1 MKKTILASMLA
12 VMMATPAFAAES
24 TDIVIIG
31 SGGAGLSSAITA
43 TEKGAKVIVLEKM
56 AYFGGNSNRSEGEM
70 NAAGTKQQKDHGITD
85 DTPERFAADTIR
97 GGHGLN
103 DPALVKALTENAASA
118 EEWLLDLGAHF
129 CHRMGRGGGQT
140 RARGHGPCDGS
151 PVGIE
156 IMRVLGERADKD
168 HIDMRLNNRVTKILM
183 KNGKVSGVQV
193 KTPKGMET
201 INAKAV
207 ILATGGFGAN
217 HKMVEKYRPEL
228 KGFST
233 TNHPGATGDGII
245 LAQQVGAGLTD
256 IEQIQI
262 HPTVIKKNGAL
273 ISESM
278 RARGGFLLN
287 KNGKR
292 FTNELLTR
300 DVVSANELK
309 QPGGIAYLV
318 FGYAI
323 VATVLKACQPMLLRR
338 MYDWYYGRF
347 SLIALPALAMFWT
360 GVGYRVQ
367 QYGFTQDRVYLAVCG
382 AIMTVTILL
391 FFSRRSG
398 RYLYVAALSG
408 VLLAVFTYIPGVTA
422 AAIGIRSQM
431 QRAERIVV
439 RLGLADASGRLI
451 LQKRPDADSIYREDY
466 RRLYESFEYLARNCP
481 AGFMAERYG
490 VDDSFALQ
498 NEVIPQVLE
507 WYVSVP
513 WATELTPQEDPQRN
527 SVLLESDGAPVDIS
541 GYRTLRAVQNY
552 ENGQRLYADLSRDTL
567 SIKDNDGSLLFR
579 RGLEDMLREKL
590 SGSGYAVRDTVP
602 VAALDSMK
610 SALLQYETDSVK
622 VVFDMV
628 RLSRF
633 PELRIEYVS
642 VGFFLE
648 K

>member
-70 NAAGTKQQKDHGITD
+70 NAAGTKQQKAHGITD

-217 HKMVEKYRPEL
+217 HKMVERYRPEL

-318 FGYAI
+318 IDNSIYSKNKMAQNYTAEKLMTKCDTIADVAKLIGVDEKVVQASFDQYHKAFDNKKDDLFGRPEMLIRMDQAPYF
-323 VATVLKACQPMLLRR
+323 VAEVTPGIHHTMGGVKIDPQAEVLTPEKKP
-338 MYDWYYGRF
+338 
-347 SLIALPALAMFWT
+347 
-360 GVGYRVQ
+360 
-367 QYGFTQDRVYLAVCG
+367 
-382 AIMTVTILL
+382 
-391 FFSRRSG
+391 
-398 RYLYVAALSG
+398 
-408 VLLAVFTYIPGVTA
+408 IPGLFAAGEVTGGVHGGNR
-422 AAIGIRSQM
+422 IGGNAVADIITFG
-431 QRAERIVV
+431 RIS
-439 RLGLADASGRLI
+439 A
-451 LQKRPDADSIYREDY
+451 
-466 RRLYESFEYLARNCP
+466 N
-481 AGFMAERYG
+481 
-490 VDDSFALQ
+490 
-498 NEVIPQVLE
+498 
-507 WYVSVP
+507 
-513 WATELTPQEDPQRN
+513 
-527 SVLLESDGAPVDIS
+527 
-541 GYRTLRAVQNY
+541 
-552 ENGQRLYADLSRDTL
+552 
-567 SIKDNDGSLLFR
+567 
-579 RGLEDMLREKL
+579 
-590 SGSGYAVRDTVP
+590 
-602 VAALDSMK
+602 
-610 SALLQYETDSVK
+610 SALKYIGK
-622 VVFDMV
+622 
-628 RLSRF
+628 
-633 PELRIEYVS
+633 
-642 VGFFLE
+642 
-648 K
+648 

>member
-70 NAAGTKQQKDHGITD
+70 NAAGTKQQKAHGITD

-318 FGYAI
+318 IDNSIYSKNKMAQNYTAEKLMTKCDTIADVAKLIGVDEKVVQASFDQYHKAFDNKKDDLFGR
-323 VATVLKACQPMLLRR
+323 PEMLIR
-338 MYDWYYGRF
+338 MDQAPYFVSD
-347 SLIALPALAMFWT
+347 
-360 GVGYRVQ
+360 V
-367 QYGFTQDRVYLAVCG
+367 
-382 AIMTVTILL
+382 
-391 FFSRRSG
+391 
-398 RYLYVAALSG
+398 
-408 VLLAVFTYIPGVTA
+408 IPGFHHTMGGA
-422 AAIGIRSQM
+422 NIDPQ
-431 QRAERIVV
+431 AEV
-439 RLGLADASGRLI
+439 
-451 LQKRPDADSIYREDY
+451 
-466 RRLYESFEYLARNCP
+466 
-481 AGFMAERYG
+481 
-490 VDDSFALQ
+490 
-498 NEVIPQVLE
+498 
-507 WYVSVP
+507 
-513 WATELTPQEDPQRN
+513 LTPEKKPIPGLFAAGEVTGGVHGGNRIGGN
-527 SVLLESDGAPVDIS
+527 AVADIITFGCIS
-541 GYRTLRAVQNY
+541 AN
-552 ENGQRLYADLSRDTL
+552 
-567 SIKDNDGSLLFR
+567 
-579 RGLEDMLREKL
+579 
-590 SGSGYAVRDTVP
+590 
-602 VAALDSMK
+602 
-610 SALLQYETDSVK
+610 SALKYIGK
-622 VVFDMV
+622 
-628 RLSRF
+628 
-633 PELRIEYVS
+633 
-642 VGFFLE
+642 
-648 K
+648 

>member
-70 NAAGTKQQKDHGITD
+70 NAAGTKQQKAHGITD

-103 DPALVKALTENAASA
+103 DPALVKALTENAVSA

-318 FGYAI
+318 IDNSIYSKNKMAQNYTAEKLMTKCDTIADVAKLIGVDEKVVQASFDQYHKAFDNKKDDLFGRPEMLIRMDQAPYF
-323 VATVLKACQPMLLRR
+323 VAEVTPGIHHTMGGVKIDPQAEVLTPEKKP
-338 MYDWYYGRF
+338 
-347 SLIALPALAMFWT
+347 
-360 GVGYRVQ
+360 
-367 QYGFTQDRVYLAVCG
+367 
-382 AIMTVTILL
+382 
-391 FFSRRSG
+391 
-398 RYLYVAALSG
+398 
-408 VLLAVFTYIPGVTA
+408 IPGLFAAGEVTGGVHGGNR
-422 AAIGIRSQM
+422 IGGNAVADIITFG
-431 QRAERIVV
+431 RIS
-439 RLGLADASGRLI
+439 A
-451 LQKRPDADSIYREDY
+451 
-466 RRLYESFEYLARNCP
+466 N
-481 AGFMAERYG
+481 
-490 VDDSFALQ
+490 
-498 NEVIPQVLE
+498 
-507 WYVSVP
+507 
-513 WATELTPQEDPQRN
+513 
-527 SVLLESDGAPVDIS
+527 
-541 GYRTLRAVQNY
+541 
-552 ENGQRLYADLSRDTL
+552 
-567 SIKDNDGSLLFR
+567 
-579 RGLEDMLREKL
+579 
-590 SGSGYAVRDTVP
+590 
-602 VAALDSMK
+602 
-610 SALLQYETDSVK
+610 SALKYIGK
-622 VVFDMV
+622 
-628 RLSRF
+628 
-633 PELRIEYVS
+633 
-642 VGFFLE
+642 
-648 K
+648 

>member
-70 NAAGTKQQKDHGITD
+70 NAAGTKQQKAHGITD

-318 FGYAI
+318 I
-323 VATVLKACQPMLLRR
+323 
-338 MYDWYYGRF
+338 DN
-347 SLIALPALAMFWT
+347 
-360 GVGYRVQ
+360 
-367 QYGFTQDRVYLAVCG
+367 
-382 AIMTVTILL
+382 
-391 FFSRRSG
+391 
-398 RYLYVAALSG
+398 
-408 VLLAVFTYIPGVTA
+408 
-422 AAIGIRSQM
+422 
-431 QRAERIVV
+431 
-439 RLGLADASGRLI
+439 
-451 LQKRPDADSIYREDY
+451 SIY
-466 RRLYESFEYLARNCP
+466 SKNK
-481 AGFMAERYG
+481 MAQNYTAEKLMTKCDTIADVAKLIG
-490 VDDSFALQ
+490 VDEKVVQASFDQYHKAFDNKKDDLFGRPEMLIRMDQ
-498 NEVIPQVLE
+498 APYFVAEVTPGIHHTMGGVKIDPQAEV
-507 WYVSVP
+507 
-513 WATELTPQEDPQRN
+513 LTPQQKPIPGLFAAGEVTGGVHGGNRIGGN
-527 SVLLESDGAPVDIS
+527 AVADIITFGRIS
-541 GYRTLRAVQNY
+541 AN
-552 ENGQRLYADLSRDTL
+552 
-567 SIKDNDGSLLFR
+567 
-579 RGLEDMLREKL
+579 
-590 SGSGYAVRDTVP
+590 
-602 VAALDSMK
+602 
-610 SALLQYETDSVK
+610 SALKYIGK
-622 VVFDMV
+622 
-628 RLSRF
+628 
-633 PELRIEYVS
+633 
-642 VGFFLE
+642 
-648 K
+648 

>member
-12 VMMATPAFAAES
+12 VMMATPAFATES

-70 NAAGTKQQKDHGITD
+70 NAAGTKQQKAHGITD

-318 FGYAI
+318 IDNSIYSKNKMAQNYTAEKLMTKCDTIADVAKLIGVDEKVVQASFDQYHKAFDNKKDDLFGRPEMLIRMDQAPYF
-323 VATVLKACQPMLLRR
+323 VAEVTPGIHHTMGGVKIDPQAEVLTPEKKP
-338 MYDWYYGRF
+338 
-347 SLIALPALAMFWT
+347 
-360 GVGYRVQ
+360 
-367 QYGFTQDRVYLAVCG
+367 
-382 AIMTVTILL
+382 
-391 FFSRRSG
+391 
-398 RYLYVAALSG
+398 
-408 VLLAVFTYIPGVTA
+408 IPGLFAAGEVTGGVHGGNR
-422 AAIGIRSQM
+422 IGGNAVADIITFG
-431 QRAERIVV
+431 RIS
-439 RLGLADASGRLI
+439 A
-451 LQKRPDADSIYREDY
+451 
-466 RRLYESFEYLARNCP
+466 N
-481 AGFMAERYG
+481 
-490 VDDSFALQ
+490 
-498 NEVIPQVLE
+498 
-507 WYVSVP
+507 
-513 WATELTPQEDPQRN
+513 
-527 SVLLESDGAPVDIS
+527 
-541 GYRTLRAVQNY
+541 
-552 ENGQRLYADLSRDTL
+552 
-567 SIKDNDGSLLFR
+567 
-579 RGLEDMLREKL
+579 
-590 SGSGYAVRDTVP
+590 
-602 VAALDSMK
+602 
-610 SALLQYETDSVK
+610 SALKYIGK
-622 VVFDMV
+622 
-628 RLSRF
+628 
-633 PELRIEYVS
+633 
-642 VGFFLE
+642 
-648 K
+648 

>member
-1 MKKTILASMLA
+1 MKKTILARMLA

-70 NAAGTKQQKDHGITD
+70 NAAGTKQQKAHGITD

-318 FGYAI
+318 IDNSIYSKNKMAQNYTAEKLMTKCDTIADVAKLIGVDEKVVQASFDQYHKAFDNKKDDLFGRPEMLIRMDQAPYF
-323 VATVLKACQPMLLRR
+323 VAEVTPGIHHTMGGVKIDPQAEVLTPEKKP
-338 MYDWYYGRF
+338 
-347 SLIALPALAMFWT
+347 
-360 GVGYRVQ
+360 
-367 QYGFTQDRVYLAVCG
+367 
-382 AIMTVTILL
+382 
-391 FFSRRSG
+391 
-398 RYLYVAALSG
+398 
-408 VLLAVFTYIPGVTA
+408 IPGLFAAGEVTGGVHGGNR
-422 AAIGIRSQM
+422 IGGN
-431 QRAERIVV
+431 AV
-439 RLGLADASGRLI
+439 ADIITFG
-451 LQKRPDADSIYREDY
+451 
-466 RRLYESFEYLARNCP
+466 C
-481 AGFMAERYG
+481 
-490 VDDSFALQ
+490 
-498 NEVIPQVLE
+498 
-507 WYVSVP
+507 
-513 WATELTPQEDPQRN
+513 
-527 SVLLESDGAPVDIS
+527 IS
-541 GYRTLRAVQNY
+541 AN
-552 ENGQRLYADLSRDTL
+552 
-567 SIKDNDGSLLFR
+567 
-579 RGLEDMLREKL
+579 
-590 SGSGYAVRDTVP
+590 
-602 VAALDSMK
+602 
-610 SALLQYETDSVK
+610 SALKYIGK
-622 VVFDMV
+622 
-628 RLSRF
+628 
-633 PELRIEYVS
+633 
-642 VGFFLE
+642 
-648 K
+648 

>member
-31 SGGAGLSSAITA
+31 SGGAGLSSAITT

-70 NAAGTKQQKDHGITD
+70 NAAGTKQQKAHGITD

-318 FGYAI
+318 IDNSIYSKNKMAQNYTAEKLMTKCDTIADVAKLIGVDEKVVQASFDQYHKAFDNKKDDLFGRPEMLIRMDQAPYF
-323 VATVLKACQPMLLRR
+323 VAEVTPGIHHTMGGVKIDPQAEVLTPEKKP
-338 MYDWYYGRF
+338 
-347 SLIALPALAMFWT
+347 
-360 GVGYRVQ
+360 
-367 QYGFTQDRVYLAVCG
+367 
-382 AIMTVTILL
+382 
-391 FFSRRSG
+391 
-398 RYLYVAALSG
+398 
-408 VLLAVFTYIPGVTA
+408 IPGLFAAGEVTGGVHGGNR
-422 AAIGIRSQM
+422 IGGNAVADIITFG
-431 QRAERIVV
+431 RIS
-439 RLGLADASGRLI
+439 A
-451 LQKRPDADSIYREDY
+451 
-466 RRLYESFEYLARNCP
+466 N
-481 AGFMAERYG
+481 
-490 VDDSFALQ
+490 
-498 NEVIPQVLE
+498 
-507 WYVSVP
+507 
-513 WATELTPQEDPQRN
+513 
-527 SVLLESDGAPVDIS
+527 
-541 GYRTLRAVQNY
+541 
-552 ENGQRLYADLSRDTL
+552 
-567 SIKDNDGSLLFR
+567 
-579 RGLEDMLREKL
+579 
-590 SGSGYAVRDTVP
+590 
-602 VAALDSMK
+602 
-610 SALLQYETDSVK
+610 SALKYIGK
-622 VVFDMV
+622 
-628 RLSRF
+628 
-633 PELRIEYVS
+633 
-642 VGFFLE
+642 
-648 K
+648 

>member
-70 NAAGTKQQKDHGITD
+70 NAAGTKQQKAHGITD

-207 ILATGGFGAN
+207 ILATGAN

-318 FGYAI
+318 IDNSIYSKNKMAQNYTAEKLMTKCDTIADVAKLIGVDEKVVQASFDQYHKAFDNKKDDLFGRPEMLIRMDQAPYF
-323 VATVLKACQPMLLRR
+323 VAEVTPGIHHTMGGVKIDPQAEVLTPEKKP
-338 MYDWYYGRF
+338 
-347 SLIALPALAMFWT
+347 
-360 GVGYRVQ
+360 
-367 QYGFTQDRVYLAVCG
+367 
-382 AIMTVTILL
+382 
-391 FFSRRSG
+391 
-398 RYLYVAALSG
+398 
-408 VLLAVFTYIPGVTA
+408 IPGLFAAGEVTGGVHGGNR
-422 AAIGIRSQM
+422 IGGNAVADIITFG
-431 QRAERIVV
+431 RIS
-439 RLGLADASGRLI
+439 A
-451 LQKRPDADSIYREDY
+451 
-466 RRLYESFEYLARNCP
+466 N
-481 AGFMAERYG
+481 
-490 VDDSFALQ
+490 
-498 NEVIPQVLE
+498 
-507 WYVSVP
+507 
-513 WATELTPQEDPQRN
+513 
-527 SVLLESDGAPVDIS
+527 
-541 GYRTLRAVQNY
+541 
-552 ENGQRLYADLSRDTL
+552 
-567 SIKDNDGSLLFR
+567 
-579 RGLEDMLREKL
+579 
-590 SGSGYAVRDTVP
+590 
-602 VAALDSMK
+602 
-610 SALLQYETDSVK
+610 SALKYIGK
-622 VVFDMV
+622 
-628 RLSRF
+628 
-633 PELRIEYVS
+633 
-642 VGFFLE
+642 
-648 K
+648 

>member
-70 NAAGTKQQKDHGITD
+70 NAAGTKQQKAHGITD

-140 RARGHGPCDGS
+140 RARGHGTCDGS

-318 FGYAI
+318 IDNSIYSKNKMAQNYTAEKLMTKCDTIADVAKLIGVDEKVVQASFDQYHKAFDNKKDDLFGRPEMLIRMDQAPYF
-323 VATVLKACQPMLLRR
+323 VAEVTPGIHHTMGGVKIDPQAEVLTPEKKP
-338 MYDWYYGRF
+338 
-347 SLIALPALAMFWT
+347 
-360 GVGYRVQ
+360 
-367 QYGFTQDRVYLAVCG
+367 
-382 AIMTVTILL
+382 
-391 FFSRRSG
+391 
-398 RYLYVAALSG
+398 
-408 VLLAVFTYIPGVTA
+408 IPGLFAAGEVTGGVHGGNR
-422 AAIGIRSQM
+422 IGGNAVADIITFG
-431 QRAERIVV
+431 RIS
-439 RLGLADASGRLI
+439 A
-451 LQKRPDADSIYREDY
+451 
-466 RRLYESFEYLARNCP
+466 N
-481 AGFMAERYG
+481 
-490 VDDSFALQ
+490 
-498 NEVIPQVLE
+498 
-507 WYVSVP
+507 
-513 WATELTPQEDPQRN
+513 
-527 SVLLESDGAPVDIS
+527 
-541 GYRTLRAVQNY
+541 
-552 ENGQRLYADLSRDTL
+552 
-567 SIKDNDGSLLFR
+567 
-579 RGLEDMLREKL
+579 
-590 SGSGYAVRDTVP
+590 
-602 VAALDSMK
+602 
-610 SALLQYETDSVK
+610 SALKYIGK
-622 VVFDMV
+622 
-628 RLSRF
+628 
-633 PELRIEYVS
+633 
-642 VGFFLE
+642 
-648 K
+648 

>member
-70 NAAGTKQQKDHGITD
+70 NAAGTKQQKAHGITD

-201 INAKAV
+201 INAKGV

-318 FGYAI
+318 IDNSIYSKNKMAQNYTAEKLMTKCDTIADVAKLIGVDEKVVQASFDQYHKAFDNKKDDLFGRPEMLIRMDQAPYF
-323 VATVLKACQPMLLRR
+323 VAEVTPGIHHTMGGVKIDPQAEVLTPEKKP
-338 MYDWYYGRF
+338 
-347 SLIALPALAMFWT
+347 
-360 GVGYRVQ
+360 
-367 QYGFTQDRVYLAVCG
+367 
-382 AIMTVTILL
+382 
-391 FFSRRSG
+391 
-398 RYLYVAALSG
+398 
-408 VLLAVFTYIPGVTA
+408 IPGLFAAGEVTGGVHGGNR
-422 AAIGIRSQM
+422 IGGNAVADIITFG
-431 QRAERIVV
+431 RIS
-439 RLGLADASGRLI
+439 A
-451 LQKRPDADSIYREDY
+451 
-466 RRLYESFEYLARNCP
+466 N
-481 AGFMAERYG
+481 
-490 VDDSFALQ
+490 
-498 NEVIPQVLE
+498 
-507 WYVSVP
+507 
-513 WATELTPQEDPQRN
+513 
-527 SVLLESDGAPVDIS
+527 
-541 GYRTLRAVQNY
+541 
-552 ENGQRLYADLSRDTL
+552 
-567 SIKDNDGSLLFR
+567 
-579 RGLEDMLREKL
+579 
-590 SGSGYAVRDTVP
+590 
-602 VAALDSMK
+602 
-610 SALLQYETDSVK
+610 SALKYIGK
-622 VVFDMV
+622 
-628 RLSRF
+628 
-633 PELRIEYVS
+633 
-642 VGFFLE
+642 
-648 K
+648 

>member
-70 NAAGTKQQKDHGITD
+70 NAAGTKQQKAHGITD

-300 DVVSANELK
+300 DVVFANELK

-318 FGYAI
+318 IDNSIYSKNKMAQNYTAEKLMTKCDTIADVAKLIGVDEKVVQASFDQYHKAFDNKKDDLFGRPEMLIRMDQAPYF
-323 VATVLKACQPMLLRR
+323 VAEVTPGIHHTMGGVKIDPQAEVLTPEKKP
-338 MYDWYYGRF
+338 
-347 SLIALPALAMFWT
+347 
-360 GVGYRVQ
+360 
-367 QYGFTQDRVYLAVCG
+367 
-382 AIMTVTILL
+382 
-391 FFSRRSG
+391 
-398 RYLYVAALSG
+398 
-408 VLLAVFTYIPGVTA
+408 IPGLFAAGEVTGGVHGGNR
-422 AAIGIRSQM
+422 IGGN
-431 QRAERIVV
+431 AV
-439 RLGLADASGRLI
+439 ADIITFG
-451 LQKRPDADSIYREDY
+451 
-466 RRLYESFEYLARNCP
+466 C
-481 AGFMAERYG
+481 
-490 VDDSFALQ
+490 
-498 NEVIPQVLE
+498 
-507 WYVSVP
+507 
-513 WATELTPQEDPQRN
+513 
-527 SVLLESDGAPVDIS
+527 IS
-541 GYRTLRAVQNY
+541 AN
-552 ENGQRLYADLSRDTL
+552 
-567 SIKDNDGSLLFR
+567 
-579 RGLEDMLREKL
+579 
-590 SGSGYAVRDTVP
+590 
-602 VAALDSMK
+602 
-610 SALLQYETDSVK
+610 SALKYIGK
-622 VVFDMV
+622 
-628 RLSRF
+628 
-633 PELRIEYVS
+633 
-642 VGFFLE
+642 
-648 K
+648 

>member
-70 NAAGTKQQKDHGITD
+70 NAAGTKQQKAHDITD

-156 IMRVLGERADKD
+156 IMRVLGERANKD

-318 FGYAI
+318 IDNSIYSKNKMAQNYTAEKLMTKCDTIADVAKLIGVDEKVVQASFDQYHKAFDNKKDDLFGRPEMLIRMDQAPYF
-323 VATVLKACQPMLLRR
+323 VAEVTPGIHHTMGGVKIDPQAEVLTPEKKP
-338 MYDWYYGRF
+338 
-347 SLIALPALAMFWT
+347 
-360 GVGYRVQ
+360 
-367 QYGFTQDRVYLAVCG
+367 
-382 AIMTVTILL
+382 
-391 FFSRRSG
+391 
-398 RYLYVAALSG
+398 
-408 VLLAVFTYIPGVTA
+408 IPGLFAAGEVTGGVHGGNR
-422 AAIGIRSQM
+422 IGGNAVADIITFG
-431 QRAERIVV
+431 RIS
-439 RLGLADASGRLI
+439 A
-451 LQKRPDADSIYREDY
+451 
-466 RRLYESFEYLARNCP
+466 N
-481 AGFMAERYG
+481 
-490 VDDSFALQ
+490 
-498 NEVIPQVLE
+498 
-507 WYVSVP
+507 
-513 WATELTPQEDPQRN
+513 
-527 SVLLESDGAPVDIS
+527 
-541 GYRTLRAVQNY
+541 
-552 ENGQRLYADLSRDTL
+552 
-567 SIKDNDGSLLFR
+567 
-579 RGLEDMLREKL
+579 
-590 SGSGYAVRDTVP
+590 
-602 VAALDSMK
+602 
-610 SALLQYETDSVK
+610 SALKYIGK
-622 VVFDMV
+622 
-628 RLSRF
+628 
-633 PELRIEYVS
+633 
-642 VGFFLE
+642 
-648 K
+648 

>member
-70 NAAGTKQQKDHGITD
+70 NAAGTKQQKAHDITD

-318 FGYAI
+318 IDNSIYSKNKMAQNYTAEKLMTKCDTIADVAKLIGVDEKVVQASFDQYHKAFDNKKDDLFGRPEMLIRMDQAPYF
-323 VATVLKACQPMLLRR
+323 VAEVTPGIHHTMGGLLINTKAQVISSKTHQP
-338 MYDWYYGRF
+338 
-347 SLIALPALAMFWT
+347 
-360 GVGYRVQ
+360 
-367 QYGFTQDRVYLAVCG
+367 
-382 AIMTVTILL
+382 
-391 FFSRRSG
+391 
-398 RYLYVAALSG
+398 
-408 VLLAVFTYIPGVTA
+408 IPGLYAGGEITGGVHGA
-422 AAIGIRSQM
+422 S
-431 QRAERIVV
+431 
-439 RLGLADASGRLI
+439 RLGTVAVLDALTFGMV
-451 LQKRPDADSIYREDY
+451 
-466 RRLYESFEYLARNCP
+466 
-481 AGFMAERYG
+481 AG
-490 VDDSFALQ
+490 
-498 NEVIPQVLE
+498 
-507 WYVSVP
+507 
-513 WATELTPQEDPQRN
+513 
-527 SVLLESDGAPVDIS
+527 
-541 GYRTLRAVQNY
+541 
-552 ENGQRLYADLSRDTL
+552 ENIA
-567 SIKDNDGSLLFR
+567 K
-579 RGLEDMLREKL
+579 
-590 SGSGYAVRDTVP
+590 
-602 VAALDSMK
+602 
-610 SALLQYETDSVK
+610 
-622 VVFDMV
+622 
-628 RLSRF
+628 
-633 PELRIEYVS
+633 
-642 VGFFLE
+642 
-648 K
+648 

>member
-70 NAAGTKQQKDHGITD
+70 NAAGTKQQKAHGITD

-318 FGYAI
+318 IDNSIYSKNKMAQNYTAEKLMTKCDTIADVAKLIGVDEKVVQASFDQYHKAFDNKKDDLFGRPEMLIRMDQAPYF
-323 VATVLKACQPMLLRR
+323 VAEVTPGIHHTV
-338 MYDWYYGRF
+338 G
-347 SLIALPALAMFWT
+347 
-360 GVGYRVQ
+360 GVKIDPQ
-367 QYGFTQDRVYLAVCG
+367 AE
-382 AIMTVTILL
+382 
-391 FFSRRSG
+391 
-398 RYLYVAALSG
+398 
-408 VLLAVFTYIPGVTA
+408 VLTPEKKPIPGLFAAGEVTGGVHGGNR
-422 AAIGIRSQM
+422 IGGN
-431 QRAERIVV
+431 AV
-439 RLGLADASGRLI
+439 ADIITFG
-451 LQKRPDADSIYREDY
+451 
-466 RRLYESFEYLARNCP
+466 C
-481 AGFMAERYG
+481 
-490 VDDSFALQ
+490 
-498 NEVIPQVLE
+498 
-507 WYVSVP
+507 
-513 WATELTPQEDPQRN
+513 
-527 SVLLESDGAPVDIS
+527 IS
-541 GYRTLRAVQNY
+541 AN
-552 ENGQRLYADLSRDTL
+552 
-567 SIKDNDGSLLFR
+567 
-579 RGLEDMLREKL
+579 
-590 SGSGYAVRDTVP
+590 
-602 VAALDSMK
+602 
-610 SALLQYETDSVK
+610 SALKYIGK
-622 VVFDMV
+622 
-628 RLSRF
+628 
-633 PELRIEYVS
+633 
-642 VGFFLE
+642 
-648 K
+648 

>member
-70 NAAGTKQQKDHGITD
+70 NAAGTKQQKAHGITD

-233 TNHPGATGDGII
+233 TNHPGATGDGIV
-245 LAQQVGAGLTD
+245 LAQQVGASLTD

-318 FGYAI
+318 IDNSIYSKNKMAQNYTAEKLMTKCDTIADVAKLIGVDEKVVQASFDQYHKAFDNKKDDLFGRPEMLIRMDQAPYF
-323 VATVLKACQPMLLRR
+323 VAEVTPGIHHTMGGVKIDPQAEVLTPEKKP
-338 MYDWYYGRF
+338 
-347 SLIALPALAMFWT
+347 
-360 GVGYRVQ
+360 
-367 QYGFTQDRVYLAVCG
+367 
-382 AIMTVTILL
+382 
-391 FFSRRSG
+391 
-398 RYLYVAALSG
+398 
-408 VLLAVFTYIPGVTA
+408 IPGLFAAGEVTGGVHGGNR
-422 AAIGIRSQM
+422 IGGNAVADIITFG
-431 QRAERIVV
+431 RIS
-439 RLGLADASGRLI
+439 A
-451 LQKRPDADSIYREDY
+451 
-466 RRLYESFEYLARNCP
+466 N
-481 AGFMAERYG
+481 
-490 VDDSFALQ
+490 
-498 NEVIPQVLE
+498 
-507 WYVSVP
+507 
-513 WATELTPQEDPQRN
+513 
-527 SVLLESDGAPVDIS
+527 
-541 GYRTLRAVQNY
+541 
-552 ENGQRLYADLSRDTL
+552 
-567 SIKDNDGSLLFR
+567 
-579 RGLEDMLREKL
+579 
-590 SGSGYAVRDTVP
+590 
-602 VAALDSMK
+602 
-610 SALLQYETDSVK
+610 SALKYIGK
-622 VVFDMV
+622 
-628 RLSRF
+628 
-633 PELRIEYVS
+633 
-642 VGFFLE
+642 
-648 K
+648 

>member
-70 NAAGTKQQKDHGITD
+70 NAAGTKQQKAHGILD

-183 KNGKVSGVQV
+183 KNGKVAGVQV

-201 INAKAV
+201 INAKSV

-233 TNHPGATGDGII
+233 TNHPGATGDGIV

-318 FGYAI
+318 IDNSIYSKNKMAQNYTAEKLMTKCDTIADVAKLIGVDPKVVQASFDQYHKAFDNKKDDLFGRPEMLIRMDQAPYF
-323 VATVLKACQPMLLRR
+323 VAEVTPGIHHTMGGVKIDPQAEVLTPEKKP
-338 MYDWYYGRF
+338 
-347 SLIALPALAMFWT
+347 
-360 GVGYRVQ
+360 
-367 QYGFTQDRVYLAVCG
+367 
-382 AIMTVTILL
+382 
-391 FFSRRSG
+391 
-398 RYLYVAALSG
+398 
-408 VLLAVFTYIPGVTA
+408 IPGLFAAGEVTGGVHGGNR
-422 AAIGIRSQM
+422 IGGNAVADIITFG
-431 QRAERIVV
+431 RIS
-439 RLGLADASGRLI
+439 A
-451 LQKRPDADSIYREDY
+451 
-466 RRLYESFEYLARNCP
+466 N
-481 AGFMAERYG
+481 
-490 VDDSFALQ
+490 
-498 NEVIPQVLE
+498 
-507 WYVSVP
+507 
-513 WATELTPQEDPQRN
+513 
-527 SVLLESDGAPVDIS
+527 
-541 GYRTLRAVQNY
+541 
-552 ENGQRLYADLSRDTL
+552 
-567 SIKDNDGSLLFR
+567 
-579 RGLEDMLREKL
+579 
-590 SGSGYAVRDTVP
+590 
-602 VAALDSMK
+602 
-610 SALLQYETDSVK
+610 SALKYIGKE
-622 VVFDMV
+622 
-628 RLSRF
+628 
-633 PELRIEYVS
+633 
-642 VGFFLE
+642 
-648 K
+648 

>member
-70 NAAGTKQQKDHGITD
+70 NAAGTKQQKAHGITD

-318 FGYAI
+318 IDNSIYAKNKMAQNYTAEKLMTKCDTIADVAKLIGVDEKVVQASFDQYHKAFDNKKDDLFGRPEMLIRMDQAPYF
-323 VATVLKACQPMLLRR
+323 VAEVTPGIHHTMGGVKIDPQAEVLTPEKKP
-338 MYDWYYGRF
+338 
-347 SLIALPALAMFWT
+347 
-360 GVGYRVQ
+360 
-367 QYGFTQDRVYLAVCG
+367 
-382 AIMTVTILL
+382 
-391 FFSRRSG
+391 
-398 RYLYVAALSG
+398 
-408 VLLAVFTYIPGVTA
+408 IPGLFAAGEVTGGVHGGNR
-422 AAIGIRSQM
+422 IGGNAVADIITFG
-431 QRAERIVV
+431 RIS
-439 RLGLADASGRLI
+439 A
-451 LQKRPDADSIYREDY
+451 
-466 RRLYESFEYLARNCP
+466 N
-481 AGFMAERYG
+481 
-490 VDDSFALQ
+490 
-498 NEVIPQVLE
+498 
-507 WYVSVP
+507 
-513 WATELTPQEDPQRN
+513 
-527 SVLLESDGAPVDIS
+527 
-541 GYRTLRAVQNY
+541 
-552 ENGQRLYADLSRDTL
+552 
-567 SIKDNDGSLLFR
+567 
-579 RGLEDMLREKL
+579 
-590 SGSGYAVRDTVP
+590 
-602 VAALDSMK
+602 
-610 SALLQYETDSVK
+610 SALKYIGK
-622 VVFDMV
+622 
-628 RLSRF
+628 
-633 PELRIEYVS
+633 
-642 VGFFLE
+642 
-648 K
+648 

>member
-12 VMMATPAFAAES
+12 VMMVTPAFAAES

-70 NAAGTKQQKDHGITD
+70 NAAGTKQQKAHGITD

-318 FGYAI
+318 IDNSIYSKNKMAQNYTAEKLMTKCDTIADVAKLIGVDEKVVQASFDQYHKAFDNKKDDLFGRPEMLIRMDQAPYF
-323 VATVLKACQPMLLRR
+323 VAEVTPGIHHTMGGVKIDPQAEVLTPEKKP
-338 MYDWYYGRF
+338 
-347 SLIALPALAMFWT
+347 
-360 GVGYRVQ
+360 
-367 QYGFTQDRVYLAVCG
+367 
-382 AIMTVTILL
+382 
-391 FFSRRSG
+391 
-398 RYLYVAALSG
+398 
-408 VLLAVFTYIPGVTA
+408 IPGLFAAGEVTGGVHGGNR
-422 AAIGIRSQM
+422 IGGNAVADIITFG
-431 QRAERIVV
+431 RIS
-439 RLGLADASGRLI
+439 A
-451 LQKRPDADSIYREDY
+451 
-466 RRLYESFEYLARNCP
+466 N
-481 AGFMAERYG
+481 
-490 VDDSFALQ
+490 
-498 NEVIPQVLE
+498 
-507 WYVSVP
+507 
-513 WATELTPQEDPQRN
+513 
-527 SVLLESDGAPVDIS
+527 
-541 GYRTLRAVQNY
+541 
-552 ENGQRLYADLSRDTL
+552 
-567 SIKDNDGSLLFR
+567 
-579 RGLEDMLREKL
+579 
-590 SGSGYAVRDTVP
+590 
-602 VAALDSMK
+602 
-610 SALLQYETDSVK
+610 SALKYIGK
-622 VVFDMV
+622 
-628 RLSRF
+628 
-633 PELRIEYVS
+633 
-642 VGFFLE
+642 
-648 K
+648 

>member
-70 NAAGTKQQKDHGITD
+70 NAAGTKQQKAHGITD

-318 FGYAI
+318 IDNSIYSKNKMAQNYTAEKLMTKCDTIADVAKLIGVDEKVVQASFDQYHKAFDNKKDDLFGRPEMLIRMDQAPYF
-323 VATVLKACQPMLLRR
+323 VAEVTPGIHHTMGGVKIDPQAEVLTPEKKP
-338 MYDWYYGRF
+338 
-347 SLIALPALAMFWT
+347 
-360 GVGYRVQ
+360 
-367 QYGFTQDRVYLAVCG
+367 
-382 AIMTVTILL
+382 
-391 FFSRRSG
+391 
-398 RYLYVAALSG
+398 
-408 VLLAVFTYIPGVTA
+408 IPGLFAAGEVTGGVHGGNR
-422 AAIGIRSQM
+422 IGGN
-431 QRAERIVV
+431 AVADIVTF
-439 RLGLADASGRLI
+439 GR
-451 LQKRPDADSIYREDY
+451 
-466 RRLYESFEYLARNCP
+466 
-481 AGFMAERYG
+481 
-490 VDDSFALQ
+490 
-498 NEVIPQVLE
+498 
-507 WYVSVP
+507 
-513 WATELTPQEDPQRN
+513 
-527 SVLLESDGAPVDIS
+527 IS
-541 GYRTLRAVQNY
+541 GN
-552 ENGQRLYADLSRDTL
+552 
-567 SIKDNDGSLLFR
+567 
-579 RGLEDMLREKL
+579 
-590 SGSGYAVRDTVP
+590 
-602 VAALDSMK
+602 
-610 SALLQYETDSVK
+610 SALKYIGK
-622 VVFDMV
+622 
-628 RLSRF
+628 
-633 PELRIEYVS
+633 
-642 VGFFLE
+642 
-648 K
+648 

>member
-70 NAAGTKQQKDHGITD
+70 NAAGTKQQKAHGITD

-318 FGYAI
+318 IDNSIYSKNKMAQNYTAEKLMTKCDTIADVAKLIGVDEKVVQASFDQYHKAFDNKKDDLFGRPEMLIRMDQAPYF
-323 VATVLKACQPMLLRR
+323 VAEVTPGIHHTMGGVKIDPQAEVLTPEKKP
-338 MYDWYYGRF
+338 
-347 SLIALPALAMFWT
+347 
-360 GVGYRVQ
+360 
-367 QYGFTQDRVYLAVCG
+367 
-382 AIMTVTILL
+382 
-391 FFSRRSG
+391 
-398 RYLYVAALSG
+398 
-408 VLLAVFTYIPGVTA
+408 IPGLFAAGEVT
-422 AAIGIRSQM
+422 GGVHGGN
-431 QRAERIVV
+431 RIAV
-439 RLGLADASGRLI
+439 ADIITFG
-451 LQKRPDADSIYREDY
+451 
-466 RRLYESFEYLARNCP
+466 C
-481 AGFMAERYG
+481 
-490 VDDSFALQ
+490 
-498 NEVIPQVLE
+498 
-507 WYVSVP
+507 
-513 WATELTPQEDPQRN
+513 
-527 SVLLESDGAPVDIS
+527 IS
-541 GYRTLRAVQNY
+541 AN
-552 ENGQRLYADLSRDTL
+552 
-567 SIKDNDGSLLFR
+567 
-579 RGLEDMLREKL
+579 
-590 SGSGYAVRDTVP
+590 
-602 VAALDSMK
+602 
-610 SALLQYETDSVK
+610 SALKYIGK
-622 VVFDMV
+622 
-628 RLSRF
+628 
-633 PELRIEYVS
+633 
-642 VGFFLE
+642 
-648 K
+648 

>member
-70 NAAGTKQQKDHGITD
+70 NAAGTKQQKAHGITD

-318 FGYAI
+318 IDNSIYSKNKMAQNYTAEKLMTKCDTIADVAKLIGVDEKVVQARFDQYHKAFDNKKDDLFGRPEMLIRMDQAPYF
-323 VATVLKACQPMLLRR
+323 VAEVTPGIHHTMGGVKIDPQAEVLTPEKKP
-338 MYDWYYGRF
+338 
-347 SLIALPALAMFWT
+347 
-360 GVGYRVQ
+360 
-367 QYGFTQDRVYLAVCG
+367 
-382 AIMTVTILL
+382 
-391 FFSRRSG
+391 
-398 RYLYVAALSG
+398 
-408 VLLAVFTYIPGVTA
+408 IPGLFAAGEVTGGVHGGNR
-422 AAIGIRSQM
+422 IGGNAVADIITFG
-431 QRAERIVV
+431 RIS
-439 RLGLADASGRLI
+439 A
-451 LQKRPDADSIYREDY
+451 
-466 RRLYESFEYLARNCP
+466 N
-481 AGFMAERYG
+481 
-490 VDDSFALQ
+490 
-498 NEVIPQVLE
+498 
-507 WYVSVP
+507 
-513 WATELTPQEDPQRN
+513 
-527 SVLLESDGAPVDIS
+527 
-541 GYRTLRAVQNY
+541 
-552 ENGQRLYADLSRDTL
+552 
-567 SIKDNDGSLLFR
+567 
-579 RGLEDMLREKL
+579 
-590 SGSGYAVRDTVP
+590 
-602 VAALDSMK
+602 
-610 SALLQYETDSVK
+610 SALKYIGK
-622 VVFDMV
+622 
-628 RLSRF
+628 
-633 PELRIEYVS
+633 
-642 VGFFLE
+642 
-648 K
+648 

>member
-70 NAAGTKQQKDHGITD
+70 NAAGTKQQKAHGILD

-97 GGHGLN
+97 GDHGLN

-183 KNGKVSGVQV
+183 KNGKVAGVQV

-201 INAKAV
+201 INAKSV

-233 TNHPGATGDGII
+233 TNHPGATGDGIV

-318 FGYAI
+318 IDNSIYSKNKMAQNYTAEKLMTKCDTIADVAKLIGVDPKVVQASFDQYHKAFDNKKDDLFGRPEMLIRMDQAPYF
-323 VATVLKACQPMLLRR
+323 VAEVTPGIHHTMGGVKIDPQAEVLTPEKKP
-338 MYDWYYGRF
+338 
-347 SLIALPALAMFWT
+347 
-360 GVGYRVQ
+360 
-367 QYGFTQDRVYLAVCG
+367 
-382 AIMTVTILL
+382 
-391 FFSRRSG
+391 
-398 RYLYVAALSG
+398 
-408 VLLAVFTYIPGVTA
+408 IPGLFAAGEVTGGVHGGNR
-422 AAIGIRSQM
+422 IGGNAVADIITFG
-431 QRAERIVV
+431 RIS
-439 RLGLADASGRLI
+439 A
-451 LQKRPDADSIYREDY
+451 
-466 RRLYESFEYLARNCP
+466 N
-481 AGFMAERYG
+481 
-490 VDDSFALQ
+490 
-498 NEVIPQVLE
+498 
-507 WYVSVP
+507 
-513 WATELTPQEDPQRN
+513 
-527 SVLLESDGAPVDIS
+527 
-541 GYRTLRAVQNY
+541 
-552 ENGQRLYADLSRDTL
+552 
-567 SIKDNDGSLLFR
+567 
-579 RGLEDMLREKL
+579 
-590 SGSGYAVRDTVP
+590 
-602 VAALDSMK
+602 
-610 SALLQYETDSVK
+610 SALKYIGK
-622 VVFDMV
+622 
-628 RLSRF
+628 
-633 PELRIEYVS
+633 
-642 VGFFLE
+642 
-648 K
+648 

>member
-70 NAAGTKQQKDHGITD
+70 NAAGTKQQKAHGITD

-207 ILATGGFGAN
+207 ILVTGGFGAN

-318 FGYAI
+318 IDNSIYSKNKMAQNYTAEKLMTKCDTIADVAKLIGVDEKVVQASFDQYHKAFDNKKDDLFGRPEMLIRMDQAPYF
-323 VATVLKACQPMLLRR
+323 VAEVTPGIHHTMGGVKIDPQAEVLTPEKKP
-338 MYDWYYGRF
+338 
-347 SLIALPALAMFWT
+347 
-360 GVGYRVQ
+360 
-367 QYGFTQDRVYLAVCG
+367 
-382 AIMTVTILL
+382 
-391 FFSRRSG
+391 
-398 RYLYVAALSG
+398 
-408 VLLAVFTYIPGVTA
+408 IPGLFAAGEVTGGVHGGNR
-422 AAIGIRSQM
+422 IGGNAVADIITFG
-431 QRAERIVV
+431 RIS
-439 RLGLADASGRLI
+439 A
-451 LQKRPDADSIYREDY
+451 
-466 RRLYESFEYLARNCP
+466 N
-481 AGFMAERYG
+481 
-490 VDDSFALQ
+490 
-498 NEVIPQVLE
+498 
-507 WYVSVP
+507 
-513 WATELTPQEDPQRN
+513 
-527 SVLLESDGAPVDIS
+527 
-541 GYRTLRAVQNY
+541 
-552 ENGQRLYADLSRDTL
+552 
-567 SIKDNDGSLLFR
+567 
-579 RGLEDMLREKL
+579 
-590 SGSGYAVRDTVP
+590 
-602 VAALDSMK
+602 
-610 SALLQYETDSVK
+610 SALKYIGK
-622 VVFDMV
+622 
-628 RLSRF
+628 
-633 PELRIEYVS
+633 
-642 VGFFLE
+642 
-648 K
+648 

>member
-70 NAAGTKQQKDHGITD
+70 NAAGTKQQKAHGITD

-318 FGYAI
+318 IDNSIYSKNKMAQNYTAEKLMTKCDTIADVAKLIGVDEKVVQASFDQYHKAFDNKKDDLFGRPEMLIRMDQAPYF
-323 VATVLKACQPMLLRR
+323 VAEVTPGIHHTMGGVKIDPQAEVLTPEKNP
-338 MYDWYYGRF
+338 
-347 SLIALPALAMFWT
+347 
-360 GVGYRVQ
+360 
-367 QYGFTQDRVYLAVCG
+367 
-382 AIMTVTILL
+382 
-391 FFSRRSG
+391 
-398 RYLYVAALSG
+398 
-408 VLLAVFTYIPGVTA
+408 IPGLFAAGEVTGGVHGGNR
-422 AAIGIRSQM
+422 IGGNAVADIITFG
-431 QRAERIVV
+431 RIS
-439 RLGLADASGRLI
+439 A
-451 LQKRPDADSIYREDY
+451 
-466 RRLYESFEYLARNCP
+466 N
-481 AGFMAERYG
+481 
-490 VDDSFALQ
+490 
-498 NEVIPQVLE
+498 
-507 WYVSVP
+507 
-513 WATELTPQEDPQRN
+513 
-527 SVLLESDGAPVDIS
+527 
-541 GYRTLRAVQNY
+541 
-552 ENGQRLYADLSRDTL
+552 
-567 SIKDNDGSLLFR
+567 
-579 RGLEDMLREKL
+579 
-590 SGSGYAVRDTVP
+590 
-602 VAALDSMK
+602 
-610 SALLQYETDSVK
+610 SALKYIGK
-622 VVFDMV
+622 
-628 RLSRF
+628 
-633 PELRIEYVS
+633 
-642 VGFFLE
+642 
-648 K
+648 

>member
-70 NAAGTKQQKDHGITD
+70 NAAGTKQQKAHGITD

-245 LAQQVGAGLTD
+245 LAQQAGAGLTD

-318 FGYAI
+318 IDNSIYSKNKMAQNYTAEKLMTKCDTIADVAKLIGVDEKVVQASFDQYHKAFDNKKDDLFGRPEMLIRMDQAPYF
-323 VATVLKACQPMLLRR
+323 VAEVTPGIHHTMGGVKIDPQAEVLTPEKKP
-338 MYDWYYGRF
+338 
-347 SLIALPALAMFWT
+347 
-360 GVGYRVQ
+360 
-367 QYGFTQDRVYLAVCG
+367 
-382 AIMTVTILL
+382 
-391 FFSRRSG
+391 
-398 RYLYVAALSG
+398 
-408 VLLAVFTYIPGVTA
+408 IPGLFAAGEVTGGVHGGNR
-422 AAIGIRSQM
+422 IGGN
-431 QRAERIVV
+431 AV
-439 RLGLADASGRLI
+439 ADIITFG
-451 LQKRPDADSIYREDY
+451 
-466 RRLYESFEYLARNCP
+466 C
-481 AGFMAERYG
+481 
-490 VDDSFALQ
+490 
-498 NEVIPQVLE
+498 
-507 WYVSVP
+507 
-513 WATELTPQEDPQRN
+513 
-527 SVLLESDGAPVDIS
+527 IS
-541 GYRTLRAVQNY
+541 AN
-552 ENGQRLYADLSRDTL
+552 
-567 SIKDNDGSLLFR
+567 
-579 RGLEDMLREKL
+579 
-590 SGSGYAVRDTVP
+590 
-602 VAALDSMK
+602 
-610 SALLQYETDSVK
+610 SALKYIGK
-622 VVFDMV
+622 
-628 RLSRF
+628 
-633 PELRIEYVS
+633 
-642 VGFFLE
+642 
-648 K
+648 

>member
-31 SGGAGLSSAITA
+31 SGGAGLFSAITA

-70 NAAGTKQQKDHGITD
+70 NAAGTKQQKAHGILD

-129 CHRMGRGGGQT
+129 CHRMGRGGGQP

-183 KNGKVSGVQV
+183 KNGKVAGVQV

-201 INAKAV
+201 INAKSV

-233 TNHPGATGDGII
+233 TNHPGATGDGIV

-318 FGYAI
+318 IDNSIYSKNKMAQNYTAEKLMTKCDTIADVAKLIGVDPKVVQASFDQYHKAFDNKKDDLFGRPEMLIRMDQAPYF
-323 VATVLKACQPMLLRR
+323 VAEVTPGIHHTMGGVKIDPQAEVLTPEKKP
-338 MYDWYYGRF
+338 
-347 SLIALPALAMFWT
+347 
-360 GVGYRVQ
+360 
-367 QYGFTQDRVYLAVCG
+367 
-382 AIMTVTILL
+382 
-391 FFSRRSG
+391 
-398 RYLYVAALSG
+398 
-408 VLLAVFTYIPGVTA
+408 IPGLFAAGEVTGGVHGGNR
-422 AAIGIRSQM
+422 IGGNAVADIITFG
-431 QRAERIVV
+431 RIS
-439 RLGLADASGRLI
+439 A
-451 LQKRPDADSIYREDY
+451 
-466 RRLYESFEYLARNCP
+466 N
-481 AGFMAERYG
+481 
-490 VDDSFALQ
+490 
-498 NEVIPQVLE
+498 
-507 WYVSVP
+507 
-513 WATELTPQEDPQRN
+513 
-527 SVLLESDGAPVDIS
+527 
-541 GYRTLRAVQNY
+541 
-552 ENGQRLYADLSRDTL
+552 
-567 SIKDNDGSLLFR
+567 
-579 RGLEDMLREKL
+579 
-590 SGSGYAVRDTVP
+590 
-602 VAALDSMK
+602 
-610 SALLQYETDSVK
+610 SALKYIGK
-622 VVFDMV
+622 
-628 RLSRF
+628 
-633 PELRIEYVS
+633 
-642 VGFFLE
+642 
-648 K
+648 

>member
-43 TEKGAKVIVLEKM
+43 TEK

-70 NAAGTKQQKDHGITD
+70 NAAGTKQQKAHGITD

-318 FGYAI
+318 IDNSIYSKNKMAQNYTAEKLMTKCDTIADVAKLIGVDEKVVQASFDQYHKAFDNKKDDLFGRPEMLIRMDQAPYF
-323 VATVLKACQPMLLRR
+323 VAEVTPGIHHTMGGVKIDPQAEVLTPEKKP
-338 MYDWYYGRF
+338 
-347 SLIALPALAMFWT
+347 
-360 GVGYRVQ
+360 
-367 QYGFTQDRVYLAVCG
+367 
-382 AIMTVTILL
+382 
-391 FFSRRSG
+391 
-398 RYLYVAALSG
+398 
-408 VLLAVFTYIPGVTA
+408 IPGLFAAGEVTGGVHGGNR
-422 AAIGIRSQM
+422 IGGNAVADIITFG
-431 QRAERIVV
+431 RIS
-439 RLGLADASGRLI
+439 A
-451 LQKRPDADSIYREDY
+451 
-466 RRLYESFEYLARNCP
+466 N
-481 AGFMAERYG
+481 
-490 VDDSFALQ
+490 
-498 NEVIPQVLE
+498 
-507 WYVSVP
+507 
-513 WATELTPQEDPQRN
+513 
-527 SVLLESDGAPVDIS
+527 
-541 GYRTLRAVQNY
+541 
-552 ENGQRLYADLSRDTL
+552 
-567 SIKDNDGSLLFR
+567 
-579 RGLEDMLREKL
+579 
-590 SGSGYAVRDTVP
+590 
-602 VAALDSMK
+602 
-610 SALLQYETDSVK
+610 SALKYIGK
-622 VVFDMV
+622 
-628 RLSRF
+628 
-633 PELRIEYVS
+633 
-642 VGFFLE
+642 
-648 K
+648 

>member
-70 NAAGTKQQKDHGITD
+70 NAAGTKQQKAHGITD

-318 FGYAI
+318 IDNSIYSKNKMAQNYTAEKLMTKCDTIADVAKLIGVDEKVVQASFDQYHKAFDNKKDDLFGRPEMLIRMDQAPYF
-323 VATVLKACQPMLLRR
+323 VAEVTPGIHHTMGGVKIDPQAEVLTPEKKP
-338 MYDWYYGRF
+338 
-347 SLIALPALAMFWT
+347 
-360 GVGYRVQ
+360 
-367 QYGFTQDRVYLAVCG
+367 
-382 AIMTVTILL
+382 
-391 FFSRRSG
+391 
-398 RYLYVAALSG
+398 
-408 VLLAVFTYIPGVTA
+408 IPGLFAAGEVTGGVHGGNRIGGNA
-422 AAIGIRSQM
+422 AADIITFG
-431 QRAERIVV
+431 RIS
-439 RLGLADASGRLI
+439 A
-451 LQKRPDADSIYREDY
+451 
-466 RRLYESFEYLARNCP
+466 N
-481 AGFMAERYG
+481 
-490 VDDSFALQ
+490 
-498 NEVIPQVLE
+498 
-507 WYVSVP
+507 
-513 WATELTPQEDPQRN
+513 
-527 SVLLESDGAPVDIS
+527 
-541 GYRTLRAVQNY
+541 
-552 ENGQRLYADLSRDTL
+552 
-567 SIKDNDGSLLFR
+567 
-579 RGLEDMLREKL
+579 
-590 SGSGYAVRDTVP
+590 
-602 VAALDSMK
+602 
-610 SALLQYETDSVK
+610 SALKYIGK
-622 VVFDMV
+622 
-628 RLSRF
+628 
-633 PELRIEYVS
+633 
-642 VGFFLE
+642 
-648 K
+648 

>member
-12 VMMATPAFAAES
+12 VMMAPPAFAAES

-70 NAAGTKQQKDHGITD
+70 NAAGTKQQKAHGITD

-318 FGYAI
+318 IDNSIYSKNKMAQNYTAEKLMTKCDTIADVAKLIGVDEKVVQASFDQYHKAFDNKKDDLFGRPEMLIRMDQAPYF
-323 VATVLKACQPMLLRR
+323 VAEVTPGIHHTMGGVKIDPQAEVLTPEKKP
-338 MYDWYYGRF
+338 
-347 SLIALPALAMFWT
+347 
-360 GVGYRVQ
+360 
-367 QYGFTQDRVYLAVCG
+367 
-382 AIMTVTILL
+382 
-391 FFSRRSG
+391 
-398 RYLYVAALSG
+398 
-408 VLLAVFTYIPGVTA
+408 IPGLFAAGEVTGGVHGGNR
-422 AAIGIRSQM
+422 IGGN
-431 QRAERIVV
+431 AV
-439 RLGLADASGRLI
+439 ADIITFG
-451 LQKRPDADSIYREDY
+451 
-466 RRLYESFEYLARNCP
+466 C
-481 AGFMAERYG
+481 
-490 VDDSFALQ
+490 
-498 NEVIPQVLE
+498 
-507 WYVSVP
+507 
-513 WATELTPQEDPQRN
+513 
-527 SVLLESDGAPVDIS
+527 IS
-541 GYRTLRAVQNY
+541 AN
-552 ENGQRLYADLSRDTL
+552 
-567 SIKDNDGSLLFR
+567 
-579 RGLEDMLREKL
+579 
-590 SGSGYAVRDTVP
+590 
-602 VAALDSMK
+602 
-610 SALLQYETDSVK
+610 SALKYIGK
-622 VVFDMV
+622 
-628 RLSRF
+628 
-633 PELRIEYVS
+633 
-642 VGFFLE
+642 
-648 K
+648 

>member
-70 NAAGTKQQKDHGITD
+70 NAAGTKQQKAHGITD

-318 FGYAI
+318 IDNSIYSKNKMAQNYTAEKLMTKCDTIADVAKLIGVDAKVVQASFDQYHKAFDNKKDDLFGRPEMLIRMDQAPYF
-323 VATVLKACQPMLLRR
+323 VAEVTPGIHHTMGGVKIDPQAEVLTPEKNP
-338 MYDWYYGRF
+338 
-347 SLIALPALAMFWT
+347 
-360 GVGYRVQ
+360 
-367 QYGFTQDRVYLAVCG
+367 
-382 AIMTVTILL
+382 
-391 FFSRRSG
+391 
-398 RYLYVAALSG
+398 
-408 VLLAVFTYIPGVTA
+408 IPGLFAAGEVTGGVHGGNR
-422 AAIGIRSQM
+422 IGGNAVADIITFG
-431 QRAERIVV
+431 RIS
-439 RLGLADASGRLI
+439 A
-451 LQKRPDADSIYREDY
+451 
-466 RRLYESFEYLARNCP
+466 N
-481 AGFMAERYG
+481 
-490 VDDSFALQ
+490 
-498 NEVIPQVLE
+498 
-507 WYVSVP
+507 
-513 WATELTPQEDPQRN
+513 
-527 SVLLESDGAPVDIS
+527 
-541 GYRTLRAVQNY
+541 
-552 ENGQRLYADLSRDTL
+552 
-567 SIKDNDGSLLFR
+567 
-579 RGLEDMLREKL
+579 
-590 SGSGYAVRDTVP
+590 
-602 VAALDSMK
+602 
-610 SALLQYETDSVK
+610 SALKYIGK
-622 VVFDMV
+622 
-628 RLSRF
+628 
-633 PELRIEYVS
+633 
-642 VGFFLE
+642 
-648 K
+648 